1 MKKINET
8 NRRRRGRKR
17 KAVNRNTASY
27 NIEKRRRKIIRRQQ
41 RREKLESIDWKGE
54 INSKMQLLPVIG
66 KWILKIAV
74 ICVLAFAYV
83 WYFGQKVSTVGDSMN
98 PVLSNGDVVLV
109 NRILYNAT
117 LPKRGDI
124 IVFQPRGSQNSHYY
138 IKRIVGLPD
147 ETVEIVDNS
156 VFINGEKLTEDYDT
170 TEISDAGTA
179 FDEIKLG
186 PDEYFVL
193 GDNRQNSEDSRDS
206 NVGNVKRSY
215 IYGKAWFVVSPRKH
229 FGFIHK

>member
-54 INSKMQLLPVIG
+54 INSRIQLLPVIG
-66 KWILKIAV
+66 KWTLKIAV

-124 IVFQPRGSQNSHYY
+124 IVFKPRGNQNSHYY

-170 TEISDAGTA
+170 TEISDAGIA

-193 GDNRQNSEDSRDS
+193 GDNRQNSEDSRDA

>member
-1 MKKINET
+1 MRKINET

-17 KAVNRNTASY
+17 KAPNRNTASY

-54 INSKMQLLPVIG
+54 INSRIQLLPVIG
-66 KWILKIAV
+66 KWTIKIAV

-117 LPKRGDI
+117 VPKRGDI
-124 IVFQPRGSQNSHYY
+124 IVFKPRGNQNSHYY

-193 GDNRQNSEDSRDS
+193 GDNRQNSEDSRDA

-215 IYGKAWFVVSPRKH
+215 IYGKAWFVASPRKH
-229 FGFIHK
+229 FGFIHE